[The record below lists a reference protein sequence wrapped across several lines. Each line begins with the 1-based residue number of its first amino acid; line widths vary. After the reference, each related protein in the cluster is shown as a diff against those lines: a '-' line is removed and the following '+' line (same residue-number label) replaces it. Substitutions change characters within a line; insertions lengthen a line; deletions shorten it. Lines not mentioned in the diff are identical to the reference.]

1 MAQMGDT
8 FALSINNIHTMK
20 KNTTQ
25 SGEYFS
31 LDKLLVMMRQ
41 ELKDARE
48 EHDRL
53 GNLLMRHY
61 WDEDSDILE
70 DYVYNLE
77 DYVDELDDLTYNLDS
92 LIELRN
98 RLSEDMVRLNAK
110 FKKLGLL

>member
-1 MAQMGDT
+1 
-8 FALSINNIHTMK
+8 MK
-20 KNTTQ
+20 MNSTQ
-25 SGEYFS
+25 VGEYFN

-53 GNLLMRHY
+53 SDLLTRHY

-92 LIELRN
+92 LIDARN
-98 RLSEDMVRLNAK
+98 RLSEDMIRLKAK
-110 FKKLGLL
+110 FKELGLL